1 MTNSTP
7 TLAVWRGTTLVAKLI
22 DNETPKNVVI
32 TKRHDT
38 GHGLLVFDDPVENI
52 VRGIMG

>member
-7 TLAVWRGTTLVAKLI
+7 TLAVWRGATFVAKLM
-22 DNETPKNVVI
+22 DNQTPKNVVI

-38 GHGLLVFDDPVENI
+38 GHGSLVSDDPVENV